1 MIGACPLT
9 SCAPADVTQ
18 TAQRAFSTD
27 PPNRPPCPVTPESDT
42 LRLYGQQ
49 RRRCAFLPG
58 PAHPPDH
65 HATSCVDRTA
75 QRVPAS
81 SGRAPVSCRA
91 ACRAAR
97 RAGDPS
103 SALCIPRDGVVQS
116 PQDQRSRGTNTQ
128 RPASIGP
135 HNAPPRAQATPPVS
149 CRAACRAAR
158 RAATAGGVAIW
169 PADLNPH
176 SGRGRGHSHPVV
188 AATMVRESLFQSTH
202 FLAPQNSIYFR
213 IPCPSKLDLL

>member
-1 MIGACPLT
+1 MALCNPHRT
-9 SCAPADVTQ
+9 SAAVGPTRNV
-18 TAQRAFSTD
+18 
-27 PPNRPPCPVTPESDT
+27 
-42 LRLYGQQ
+42 LRL
-49 RRRCAFLPG
+49 
-58 PAHPPDH
+58 
-65 HATSCVDRTA
+65 SDRTT
-75 QRVPAS
+75 RPRELRPRPCVVS
-81 SGRAPVSCRA
+81 CGVSCRA
-91 ACRAAR
+91 ACGGPVERVVHSPRWRCAIPAGPAQPWDQHATSCVHRTAQRA
-97 RAGDPS
+97 
-103 SALCIPRDGVVQS
+103 
-116 PQDQRSRGTNTQ
+116 
-128 RPASIGP
+128 PASSG
-135 HNAPPRAQATPPVS
+135 HSPVS